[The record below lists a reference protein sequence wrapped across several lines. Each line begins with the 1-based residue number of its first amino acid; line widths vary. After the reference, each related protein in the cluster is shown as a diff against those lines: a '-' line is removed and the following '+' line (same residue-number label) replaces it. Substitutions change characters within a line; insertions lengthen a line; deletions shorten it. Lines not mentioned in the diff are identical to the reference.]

1 MAETQPKVQ
10 PAALSLSAMI
20 SQSFTARLSLGRPG
34 RRQCWLVHY
43 GCRLKS
49 VVALVIGDS
58 HTCGTIRSARE
69 TVKHI
74 ARVSVTPRH
83 AKNLTTEISD
93 LGPVVLS
100 A

>member
-1 MAETQPKVQ
+1 MAETQSKVH

-20 SQSFTARLSLGRPG
+20 SRYFTARLSLGRPG
-34 RRQCWLVHY
+34 RRQCWLIHY

-58 HTCGTIRSARE
+58 HTCG
-69 TVKHI
+69 
-74 ARVSVTPRH
+74 RH